1 MTKKKPHKKNK
12 SAYHAKVPSNG
23 SKARYYEDDRVKSGA
38 LESGRS
44 IPVRY
49 DQGSLDYDSE
59 YGLAGDIYARYM
71 AEADRPFHPLPTGY
85 EADYGFNPYDGY
97 VSGESVAPLTHR
109 QSGGQHADPRYR
121 NPEEPA
127 AEVSLDS
134 AESSREIPARYDDP
148 AGTYEAEYTDVAD
161 SYGAFLT
168 EEAPRSLPQ
177 LDYAGDYGGNMYD
190 CFYNTGEDEGYCR
203 WQYGQK
209 GPAPA
214 RDYSP
219 EGPAAPE
226 AEPAVEGDAY
236 SPNIY
241 DCYYNTG
248 ADGGYCTLH
257 YDGPTAVPDL
267 PIQPGPSGSPAAYDR
282 DYGGNAYDCYYGTGQ
297 DDGFCAVDYG
307 QAGLEAGGPDKTF
320 RLHEK
325 ALVKMFDHTVNR
337 VDGLLAL
344 KGRME
349 EAGDQRHG
357 DVTLALE
364 AVLAYGTDGKK
375 VFAQITDELTKALAI
390 MAGLTVRACHIE
402 VLDIITRADFNKTY
416 ENTSSSDK

>member
-1 MTKKKPHKKNK
+1 MTKKKPDKNK
-12 SAYHAKVPSNG
+12 KSVYHAQVPSNG
-23 SKARYYEDDRVKSGA
+23 SKARYHEDGRVKSGA

-44 IPVRY
+44 IPIRY

-59 YGLAGDIYARYM
+59 YGPAGDVYARYM

-85 EADYGFNPYDGY
+85 EADYGLNPYDGY

-109 QSGGQHADPRYR
+109 QSGGRHADPRYR

-134 AESSREIPARYDDP
+134 AESSQTIPVRYDDP
-148 AGTYEAEYTDVAD
+148 AGTYEAEYTDVVD
-161 SYGAFLT
+161 SYGVFLT

-209 GPAPA
+209 SPVPA

-226 AEPAVEGDAY
+226 ADPAVEGDAY
-236 SPNIY
+236 SPNIC

-257 YDGPTAVPDL
+257 YDGPTAV
-267 PIQPGPSGSPAAYDR
+267 
-282 DYGGNAYDCYYGTGQ
+282 
-297 DDGFCAVDYG
+297 
-307 QAGLEAGGPDKTF
+307 PDKTF

-349 EAGDQRHG
+349 EVGDQGRG

-416 ENTSSSDK
+416 EDTSSSDK